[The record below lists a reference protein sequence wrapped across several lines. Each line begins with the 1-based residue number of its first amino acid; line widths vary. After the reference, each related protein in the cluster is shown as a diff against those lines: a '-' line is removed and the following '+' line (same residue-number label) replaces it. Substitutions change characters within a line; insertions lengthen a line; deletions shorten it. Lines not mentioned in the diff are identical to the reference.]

1 LSTNDYKISW
11 EKPKQLPKSVKIVDS
26 REPEIIRSKLLEYG
40 WEQRQLYS
48 GDYFFMTGDFK
59 KVVVT
64 RKAIDDLVGSIGDRF
79 SKQLEEMIDDSDKL
93 ILLLEGSWRM
103 VNPAN
108 NLITGHGVSYNTWS
122 MVWNYLRRWQDK
134 GFTIELTVNEGHTI
148 QRLNELYALYQKV
161 YSMSSKS
168 KDWTDDRVL
177 SFPSGCRGKSA
188 MSCLEEFGSL
198 KNVADATEGEILR
211 RMQGKNIGQ
220 KKAHLIFTHFNR
232 GGETEESET
241 KEQGE
246 MNI

>member
-1 LSTNDYKISW
+1 LTSEDYKIDW
-11 EKPKQLPKSVKIVDS
+11 TPKKQLPKSVKIVDS
-26 REPEIIRSKLLEYG
+26 REPEIIRNKLLEQG
-40 WEQRQLYS
+40 WQQQQLYS

-64 RKAIDDLVGSIGDRF
+64 RKSVDDLVASLGDRF

-93 ILLLEGSWRM
+93 IILIEGSWKM
-103 VNPAN
+103 VNPSN

-134 GFTIELTVNEGHTI
+134 GFSIEITVNEGHTI
-148 QRLNELYALYQKV
+148 QRLNEIYALYQKT

-168 KDWTDDRVL
+168 KDWSDDRVL

-198 KNVADATEGEILR
+198 KNVAEATEGEILR
-211 RMQGKNIGQ
+211 RMQGKNIGN
-220 KKAHLIFTHFNR
+220 KKAHLIYEHFNR
-232 GGETEESET
+232 GGKTNGEVQEEFVL
-241 KEQGE
+241 
-246 MNI
+246 